1 MGSSNLFNKSSKRRG
16 SRLTTFP
23 LLFKN
28 LPPSTVLAAPEYIST
43 KHKKSLPFWCIMQKK
58 ERKEKVKCKKG
69 VLLLPWLYK
78 LSVFL
83 FLQCSS
89 WYISTLFGIYHL
101 TYCTS
106 FYIFLYCQ
114 AWFLSRPL
122 FVRGWKEWCVRANK
136 FNFTI
141 FTEAFNLPVE
151 IIIVNC
157 GDLWFSLWIILH
169 GFRTTIWAESMVEL
183 VPPQLTTFPKLDWS
197 FQKRSLHTTAFSTFT
212 VN

>member
-1 MGSSNLFNKSSKRRG
+1 MGSRNPFDKSSKRRWYMFQFDYF
-16 SRLTTFP
+16 SATFQ
-23 LLFKN
+23 K
-28 LPPSTVLAAPEYIST
+28 PSTFYSIGRTRIHFNEGQEVFTFLVHHAEKI
-43 KHKKSLPFWCIMQKK
+43 
-58 ERKEKVKCKKG
+58 KEKKKG
-69 VLLLPWLYK
+69 YSAFTLTLRIIC
-78 LSVFL
+78 FL
-83 FLQCSS
+83 FLQFSS
-89 WYISTLFGIYHL
+89 WYISTLFGSYHL
-101 TYCTS
+101 TYYTS

-122 FVRGWKEWCVRANK
+122 PVRGWKEWCVRANK

-141 FTEAFNLPVE
+141 FTEAFNPPVE

-157 GDLWFSLWIILH
+157 SDLWFSLWVILH

-197 FQKRSLHTTAFSTFT
+197 FRKRSLHTTAFSTFT

>member
-1 MGSSNLFNKSSKRRG
+1 MIHV
-16 SRLTTFP
+16 P
-23 LLFKN
+23 IWLLFHYFSKTFHLLQYWPHPNTFQRRTRSFYLFGASCRKN
-28 LPPSTVLAAPEYIST
+28 
-43 KHKKSLPFWCIMQKK
+43 KGK
-58 ERKEKVKCKKG
+58 KKG
-69 VLLLPWLYK
+69 YSAFTLTLRIIC
-78 LSVFL
+78 FL
-83 FLQCSS
+83 FLQFSS
-89 WYISTLFGIYHL
+89 WYISTLFGSYHL
-101 TYCTS
+101 TYYTS

-122 FVRGWKEWCVRANK
+122 PVRGWKEWYVRANK

-141 FTEAFNLPVE
+141 FTEAFNPPVE

-157 GDLWFSLWIILH
+157 SDLWFSLWVILH

-197 FQKRSLHTTAFSTFT
+197 FRKRALHTTAFSTFT